1 MPCRARPISLP
12 QLMASSNSRNSAVV
26 AVTAMDV
33 AAIVAVDVA
42 DKNVI
47 PNGRSAWC
55 KFAVSPRPSKAARK

>member
-1 MPCRARPISLP
+1 MPCRARPMSLP

-42 DKNVI
+42 DKNAI
-47 PNGRSAWC
+47 PNGRSA
-55 KFAVSPRPSKAARK
+55 

>member
-1 MPCRARPISLP
+1 MPCRARPMSLP
-12 QLMASSNSRNSAVV
+12 QLLASSNSRNSAVV

-55 KFAVSPRPSKAARK
+55 KFAVSPRPSKAVRK

>member
-1 MPCRARPISLP
+1 MPCRARPMSLP
-12 QLMASSNSRNSAVV
+12 QLLASSNSRNSAVV

-42 DKNVI
+42 DKNAI

-55 KFAVSPRPSKAARK
+55 KSAVSPRPSKAARK